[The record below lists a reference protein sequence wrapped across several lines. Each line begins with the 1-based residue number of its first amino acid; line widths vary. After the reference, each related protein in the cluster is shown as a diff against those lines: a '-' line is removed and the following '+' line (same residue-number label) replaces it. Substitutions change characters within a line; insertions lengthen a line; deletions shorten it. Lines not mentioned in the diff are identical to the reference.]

1 MKTQNVSAQSFN
13 GGLFVVNK
21 LSKKPAQC
29 IEKEKS
35 NIIAL
40 IKKENFDL
48 FLKQDYSGN
57 KVNIIATT
65 KTNPSLYASN
75 SVSIEANHSHYM
87 KTAQKTVAE
96 YKNISDEI
104 YRKSLTEKLTFKE
117 KLYKKLFYLIVSLTR
132 V

>member
-1 MKTQNVSAQSFN
+1 MKTQNVSVQSFN

-29 IEKEKS
+29 VEKQKS

-57 KVNIIATT
+57 KVNIVATT
-65 KTNPSLYASN
+65 KTNPGLYASN
-75 SVSIEANHSHYM
+75 SVPIEANHSHYM

-117 KLYKKLFYLIVSLTR
+117 KLYEKLFYLIVSLTR
-132 V
+132 A